1 MPLAASAP
9 RSRLTATKSRQPV
22 ASSSSSSSTSAHP
35 NSTSIRSKSAAAAG
49 AATAGAQ
56 SHSVSAPPPLLLPLP
71 PSLPTLSQLE
81 LSQDIKPS
89 PHLIARRLIS
99 LARSFLALRAEDV
112 CNDPSDWEL
121 DLCSA
126 TFFSIYAVCLDPAST
141 IARTTLA
148 RCARLGGFNI
158 VLPFSPSASAATA
171 TVSAA
176 KLSSQDPHDVAGA
189 HACIHILQ
197 QGSAATF
204 HDAASAKEYRDACR
218 TLGRPSD
225 AAQVSEML
233 RDKVLGKRKAVDPAV
248 QDTSLPQ
255 PVLAQAR
262 YHSQLHTDEA
272 YNVASRGRI
281 QEAQSSFMKALDL
294 DPFNWRAWAGLCDTG
309 YGGAS
314 ATKHLGP
321 STLDRLY
328 SNLVA
333 KVQAP
338 YIAMESSLKSSP
350 PFSNV
355 QIPPSATMIRK
366 VSEDGSNKK
375 LKVSSEIPPVPSLP
389 PSATRNGTASRP
401 IDKVTPPL
409 PTTSAST
416 VTATRLHPTSR
427 ALSAAQTNTH
437 HLEPVPADQD
447 DVKAAKVA
455 SIATRPTRTAGVRT
469 ATVAPSTT
477 AANARQLRSTRGNP
491 SGPGPAAPTGLPR
504 TAAAPN
510 RAGAIS
516 QAGSVSSTSSG
527 SSTSSMSSRATVSTA
542 RTAVSNRRV
551 ASAAPTRPASRT
563 AATKPTPASSA
574 RPTTAANGTGTAIQP
589 KRTTTT
595 TANRLINSAGNVSR
609 PGSAMSKAS
618 STSAG
623 AAAPSARANSTLASS
638 RTAAEAMR
646 QKEEENAKAKLDQL
660 TSLRESIVQQLTA
673 IAHQRAADR
682 YVLAVLAQVGEA
694 YRLLRLCEGGQA
706 AAVLLDSVIDDTDT
720 LKGRQMESNTA
731 QAELEGATGEGS
743 STVLV
748 VSSLEVT
755 RFLDRQVKDSL
766 LHQMLLGRSYAECS
780 QYAPSENHFAAI
792 RKLNPFVAA
801 HMDVYSLVLFHL
813 SREVKLSALAQHLA
827 MVAPGTA
834 STHIVVG
841 NAFSLQKEHQTALVC
856 FQRAAAAAPDYAYAY
871 TLAGHEAHDL
881 GLHDEAIAYFRSAI
895 RCDRRHWNAW
905 AGLGRVY
912 LGIGEHEHAA
922 CKSLQQAI
930 ALNPGNHVLWD
941 LVGWTFSLLN
951 APAKALECYDRAIEL
966 AESASVLTYLRRAE
980 LLLQDGDAESSHR
993 DLVRAHDLA
1002 PEEASI
1008 HILLAQSYMRLGGG
1022 AFCHLEGATGGPAGG
1037 KANAALRASGVM
1049 VLPSAHHAEITH
1061 HLSVAIDLDP
1071 SLLRLVK
1078 SICEG
1083 YKTLPGSKL
1092 SIHPNDL
1099 SADRSYTQS
1108 QLMDSVASGYPS
1120 MIDDSHMRMAATVN
1134 GYTRAQYQQQ
1144 QDVSGLANST
1154 PHLHQGLMLP
1164 PADFAA
1170 SHPAHDPS
1178 SFLSINTTGAN
1189 LSADIVLEDADVSG

>member
-9 RSRLTATKSRQPV
+9 RSRLTATKSRQPI
-22 ASSSSSSSTSAHP
+22 ASSSSSSSSSAHP
-35 NSTSIRSKSAAAAG
+35 TTTSIRSKPAAAASLL
-49 AATAGAQ
+49 Q
-56 SHSVSAPPPLLLPLP
+56 STPAPPPLLLPLP
-71 PSLPTLSQLE
+71 PTLPTLSQLE
-81 LSQDIKPS
+81 LSHDIQPS

-99 LARSFLALRAEDV
+99 LARSFLALHSDDGSD
-112 CNDPSDWEL
+112 DPLDWEL

-126 TFFSIYAVCLDPAST
+126 TFFSIYAVCLDPASI

-158 VLPFSPSASAATA
+158 VLPFSPSASAASA

-176 KLSSQDPHDVAGA
+176 RLSSHDPHDMAGA
-189 HACIHILQ
+189 NACIHILQ

-204 HDAASAKEYRDACR
+204 QHAASAKEYRDACR
-218 TLGRPSD
+218 TLGRPSE
-225 AAQVSEML
+225 AAQVSDVL
-233 RDKVLGKRKAVDPAV
+233 RDKVLGKRKAADPTD
-248 QDTSLPQ
+248 QDHSLPQ
-255 PVLAQAR
+255 PVSMQSR

-272 YNVASRGRI
+272 YNAASRARTN
-281 QEAQSSFMKALDL
+281 EAHSSFIKALDL

-309 YGGAS
+309 YGAAS
-314 ATKHLGP
+314 ASKHLGP

-328 SNLVA
+328 SSLVA

-338 YIAMESSLKSSP
+338 YVAMKSSLKSSP
-350 PFSNV
+350 PFSHDQN
-355 QIPPSATMIRK
+355 PCSTTMIRK

-389 PSATRNGTASRP
+389 PNAARNGIASRP

-437 HLEPVPADQD
+437 HLEPLAADQD
-447 DVKAAKVA
+447 DVKAAKA
-455 SIATRPTRTAGVRT
+455 AGIATRPTRTAGVRT
-469 ATVAPSTT
+469 ATVAPTT
-477 AANARQLRSTRGNP
+477 TANARQLRSTRGNATAP
-491 SGPGPAAPTGLPR
+491 TAAAAAAPNGVSR
-504 TAAAPN
+504 AAAAPN
-510 RAGAIS
+510 RAGATS

-551 ASAAPTRPASRT
+551 ASAAPTQPAART
-563 AATKPTPASSA
+563 APAKPTSASSA
-574 RPTTAANGTGTAIQP
+574 RATSTSNGTATALPP
-589 KRTTTT
+589 KRTTASASNRLNTT
-595 TANRLINSAGNVSR
+595 TAASVSR

-623 AAAPSARANSTLASS
+623 AAAPSARTNSTLASS

-646 QKEEENAKAKLDQL
+646 LKEEEDARAKLEHL
-660 TSLRESIVQQLTA
+660 TALRGPIVQQLTA
-673 IAHQRAADR
+673 MAHQQAADR
-682 YVLAVLAQVGEA
+682 YVLALLAQVGEA

-706 AAVLLDSVIDDTDT
+706 AAVLLASV
-720 LKGRQMESNTA
+720 LEESAAITGSGGKSESKKA
-731 QAELEGATGEGS
+731 VGDKEGSTGEGS
-743 STVLV
+743 STFV
-748 VSSLEVT
+748 VDSSLEMA
-755 RFLDRQVKDSL
+755 RILDRQVKDSL
-766 LHQMLLGRSYAECS
+766 LHHLLLGRSYAECS
-780 QYAPSENHFAAI
+780 QYAASETHFAAI
-792 RKLNPFVAA
+792 RKLNPFIAA
-801 HMDVYSLVLFHL
+801 HMDIYSLVLFHL

-871 TLAGHEAHDL
+871 TLTGHEAHDL

-930 ALNPGNHVLWD
+930 ALNAGNYILWD

-951 APAKALECYDRAIEL
+951 APGKALECYDRAIEL
-966 AESASVLTYLRRAE
+966 AESAAVLTYLRRAE
-980 LLLQDGDAESSHR
+980 LLLQHGDAESSHR

-1022 AFCHLEGATGGPAGG
+1022 GFCHLEGAPNGTSG
-1037 KANAALRASGVM
+1037 KATAALRASGVM
-1049 VLPSAHHAEITH
+1049 VLPAAHHAEITH

-1099 SADRSYTQS
+1099 TADRSYTQS
-1108 QLMDSVASGYPS
+1108 QLDSVASGYAS
-1120 MIDDSHMRMAATVN
+1120 VDESHMRLAP
-1134 GYTRAQYQQQ
+1134 GYYRQQQ
-1144 QDVSGLANST
+1144 QHDVSAMANST
-1154 PHLHQGLMLP
+1154 PHLGMMLP

-1170 SHPAHDPS
+1170 SHPAHDAS
-1178 SFLSINTTGAN
+1178 SFLSMHTRADS
-1189 LSADIVLEDADVSG
+1189 SADIVLEDADGSR

>member
-9 RSRLTATKSRQPV
+9 RSRLTATKSRQPI
-22 ASSSSSSSTSAHP
+22 ASSSSSSSSAHP
-35 NSTSIRSKSAAAAG
+35 TSTSIRSKPAAAA
-49 AATAGAQ
+49 AAR
-56 SHSVSAPPPLLLPLP
+56 SPHSAPAPPPLLLHLP
-71 PSLPTLSQLE
+71 PSLPTLTQLE
-81 LSQDIKPS
+81 LSHDIKPS

-99 LARSFLALRAEDV
+99 LARSFLALHIEDDAD
-112 CNDPSDWEL
+112 DPLDWEL

-126 TFFSIYAVCLDPAST
+126 TFFSIYAVCLDPTST

-158 VLPFSPSASAATA
+158 ILPFSPSASAASA
-171 TVSAA
+171 TVSAS

-197 QGSAATF
+197 QGSTATF
-204 HDAASAKEYRDACR
+204 QDAASAKEYRDACR
-218 TLGRPSD
+218 TLGRSSD
-225 AAQVSEML
+225 AAKVSEVL
-233 RDKVLGKRKAVDPAV
+233 RDKVLGKRKAVDLAD
-248 QDTSLPQ
+248 QDDPLPQ
-255 PVLAQAR
+255 PVSVQSR

-272 YNVASRGRI
+272 YNAASRGRI
-281 QEAQSSFMKALDL
+281 QEAQSSFAKALDL
-294 DPFNWRAWAGLCDTG
+294 DPFNWRAWTGLCDTG
-309 YGGAS
+309 YGAAS
-314 ATKHLGP
+314 ASKHLGP

-328 SNLVA
+328 SSLVA

-338 YIAMESSLKSSP
+338 YINMESALKSSP
-350 PFSNV
+350 PFSND
-355 QIPPSATMIRK
+355 QNPSSTTMIRK

-375 LKVSSEIPPVPSLP
+375 LKVSSEIPPLPSLP
-389 PSATRNGTASRP
+389 PNAARNGTSTRP

-427 ALSAAQTNTH
+427 AFSAAQTNTH
-437 HLEPVPADQD
+437 HLEPVSADQD
-447 DVKAAKVA
+447 DVKAAKVTG
-455 SIATRPTRTAGVRT
+455 IATQPTRTAGMRT
-469 ATVAPSTT
+469 ATVPPTT
-477 AANARQLRSTRGNP
+477 TSNARQLRSTRGNT
-491 SGPGPAAPTGLPR
+491 SAPTAAANVSR
-504 TAAAPN
+504 TAAVPN
-510 RAGAIS
+510 RTGATS
-516 QAGSVSSTSSG
+516 AAGSVSSTSSG
-527 SSTSSMSSRATVSTA
+527 SSASSMSSRATVSTA

-551 ASAAPTRPASRT
+551 ASTASTQPASRT
-563 AATKPTPASSA
+563 AATKPTSSSSA
-574 RPTTAANGTGTAIQP
+574 RATSTANGTATAAPP
-589 KRTTTT
+589 KRTTATASHRLTT
-595 TANRLINSAGNVSR
+595 TVGSVSR

-623 AAAPSARANSTLASS
+623 AAAAPSARNNSTLASS

-646 QKEEENAKAKLDQL
+646 QKEEENTKAKLDQL
-660 TSLRESIVQQLTA
+660 TSLREPIVQQLTA
-673 IAHQRAADR
+673 MAHQQAADR
-682 YVLAVLAQVGEA
+682 YVLAVLAHVGEA
-694 YRLLRLCEGGQA
+694 YRLLRLCEGGKA
-706 AAVLLDSVIDDTDT
+706 ADVLLGSVLDESAAVAEGKSEPNKAGGDS
-720 LKGRQMESNTA
+720 
-731 QAELEGATGEGS
+731 EGAMGEGS
-743 STVLV
+743 STVV
-748 VSSLEVT
+748 VDSSLEIV
-755 RFLDRQVKDSL
+755 RILDRQVKDSV
-766 LHQMLLGRSYAECS
+766 LHHMLLGRSYAECS
-780 QYAPSENHFAAI
+780 QYASSEHHFATI
-792 RKLNPFVAA
+792 RKLNPCIAA
-801 HMDVYSLVLFHL
+801 HMDIYSLVLFHL
-813 SREVKLSALAQHLA
+813 SREVNLSALAQHLA

-834 STHIVVG
+834 SMHIVVG

-930 ALNPGNHVLWD
+930 ALNPGNYVLWD

-951 APAKALECYDRAIEL
+951 APGKALECYDRAIGL

-980 LLLQDGDAESSHR
+980 LLLQHGDAESSHR

-1008 HILLAQSYMRLGGG
+1008 HVLLAQSYMRLGGG
-1022 AFCHLEGATGGPAGG
+1022 AFCHLEGAASGQ
-1037 KANAALRASGVM
+1037 KANALRASGVM
-1049 VLPSAHHAEITH
+1049 VLPSAYHAEITH

-1071 SLLRLVK
+1071 SLLGLVK

-1092 SIHPNDL
+1092 SIHPQDL
-1099 SADRSYTQS
+1099 TAGSYTQS
-1108 QLMDSVASGYPS
+1108 QLMDSVASGYGS
-1120 MIDDSHMRMAATVN
+1120 MDDSQMQIAQGHS
-1134 GYTRAQYQQQ
+1134 GYAQAQY

-1154 PHLHQGLMLP
+1154 SHLHQGVLLP
-1164 PADFAA
+1164 PADFAT

-1189 LSADIVLEDADVSG
+1189 SSADIVLEDADVSV